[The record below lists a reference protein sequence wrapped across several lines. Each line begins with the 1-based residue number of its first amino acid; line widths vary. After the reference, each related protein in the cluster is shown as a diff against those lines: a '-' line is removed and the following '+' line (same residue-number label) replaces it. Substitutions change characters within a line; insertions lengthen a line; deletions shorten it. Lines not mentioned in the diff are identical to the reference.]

1 MYQEWWWRGAVSAPT
16 KVPNILQL
24 KTHFIVMT
32 QSEWV
37 SRPVCGNFSR
47 IKVECSVD
55 GVAVLKLEVV
65 S

>member
-1 MYQEWWWRGAVSAPT
+1 MSALT
-16 KVPNILQL
+16 IVPNILQL

-32 QSEWV
+32 QSECV